1 MRSRKQ
7 KLEIATREMEE
18 VRDEIEKTKE
28 SSERLLDNLRAM
40 IEETEITITEI
51 KKDSYEFRRDLEIVT
66 ESGEIENPIAEK
78 VVRYMEDQLKAK
90 DALVEKL
97 RLKNATL
104 KTQIQ
109 KMETQLQQKEEMG
122 EVLHAIDFEQ
132 LKIENQQY
140 LEKIEERNSEL
151 LRLKLTA
158 GNTVQVLNNYKKK
171 LGNLTT
177 EQQWLKKEIESRKE
191 SLAKLEEEIRKVSEE
206 REQAARVNTRLRTQ
220 QEEYKVPM
228 VLDYVQQKAQMY
240 ELEKK
245 MKDWVRKVDIAEMEL
260 KRYRQKAR
268 EMGKLT
274 GSPRPQSNGRNPNK
288 KSTNPLVETY

>member
-1 MRSRKQ
+1 
-7 KLEIATREMEE
+7 
-18 VRDEIEKTKE
+18 
-28 SSERLLDNLRAM
+28 M

-158 GNTVQVLNNYKKK
+158 GNTVQVLNNYKVCSFPVHYGFIIVRFISKICMVQLQVCEWFISTFYFIQKK